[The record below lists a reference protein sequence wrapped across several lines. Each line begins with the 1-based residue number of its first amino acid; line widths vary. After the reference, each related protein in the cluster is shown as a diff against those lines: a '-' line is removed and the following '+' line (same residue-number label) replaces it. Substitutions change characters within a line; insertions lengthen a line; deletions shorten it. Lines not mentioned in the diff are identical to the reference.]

1 MTKKMYIWC
10 IVWCWVT
17 AYKYSDRRNNHII
30 EKIYVH
36 KKLPI
41 ICSKLIFRG
50 LLVKLAVKITFEFN
64 SRSFKQGHYGRTTI
78 CYFYQH
84 LYGEKEKWYCNT
96 IKIFFRKFV
105 DAIFGRRKLGD
116 NVSFYQW
123 NNCHWKIPV
132 SIQSR
137 GRLLMIPFWFR
148 RPEP

>member
-50 LLVKLAVKITFEFN
+50 LLVKLAAKVTFEFN

-105 DAIFGRRKLGD
+105 DAIFWQTEIRRQCFVLPMKQLSLKHPSWHTVPRTSPYD
-116 NVSFYQW
+116 AILV
-123 NNCHWKIPV
+123 
-132 SIQSR
+132 
-137 GRLLMIPFWFR
+137 
-148 RPEP
+148 